1 MDELYEIVAEGDL
14 RNPALVLALS
24 GWVDAGGSGTGA
36 AEFLAED
43 GEELVRFNGDAI
55 FDYRSNRPTIRFR
68 EGRMA
73 SVEWPAVTMYR
84 RELGDQDLLVMVGN
98 EPDFRW
104 RAFAEA
110 VSDLMQRYGVELIIT
125 IGAVPAAVPHTYSP
139 PVMTTAS
146 SSELVGEDDVA
157 LDDDLDVPGAAVNVV
172 ADAAVRRG
180 LGTIGYW
187 AQVPHY
193 VNERY
198 HAGVLAL
205 IRRLAIRLDLEID
218 TTELIEKSKEQ
229 AAHIDELIASRPENE
244 AHLERLEIL
253 AEEGRLASGD
263 EIADEIERFLNQDS
277 PDDSSG
283 LP

>member
-1 MDELYEIVAEGDL
+1 M
-14 RNPALVLALS
+14 
-24 GWVDAGGSGTGA
+24 A
-36 AEFLAED
+36 A
-43 GEELVRFNGDAI
+43 
-55 FDYRSNRPTIRFR
+55 
-68 EGRMA
+68 
-73 SVEWPAVTMYR
+73 VEWPAVTMYK
-84 RELGDQDLLVMVGN
+84 RELGERDLLVMVGN
-98 EPDFRW
+98 EPDYRW

-110 VSDLMQRYGVELIIT
+110 VTDLMQRFGVELIIT

-146 SSELVGEDDVA
+146 SNQLVGEDDVA
-157 LDDDLDVPGAAVNVV
+157 LSDDLDVPGAAVNIV

-205 IRRLAIRLDLEID
+205 VRRLAIRLDLDVD

-229 AAHIDELIASRPENE
+229 AEHIDELIASRPENE
-244 AHLERLEIL
+244 AHLQRLETL

-263 EIADEIERFLNQDS
+263 EIADEIERFLSQDS

-283 LP
+283 LS